1 MFARHQPEAL
11 VVGAGPVGLTAALA
25 LARRSVDVEI
35 VDEEIRTAAHSYA
48 LALHP
53 GTLALLHELG
63 VPPAGFDRSLRVDTV
78 AFYEGEERKA
88 ELRLAD
94 LDCEFPYLLV
104 VRQSELEDM
113 LERAL
118 RNEKVKVKWHHRLGA
133 LRTEEDRLV
142 AEVETLD
149 RVSSGYAIAGTEM
162 EVTKTHR
169 LEPRFVIGADGH
181 RSAVRQALGIGF
193 EEVAAPELFAV
204 FEMDCEPPLEA
215 HEVCVAFDGRS
226 TNVLWPLPDGRCRW
240 SFQVWDE
247 PGSGHDLHHKSRLA
261 VQVGQDFFP
270 HVTPDL
276 LSKLID
282 QRAPWF
288 GSWPGEIHWSV
299 LARFERRLASAA
311 GSGRAWLAG
320 DAIHLTGP
328 VGIQSMNVGMRE
340 GADLAD
346 RVTRALA
353 GEADAPARLEAY
365 GRERIVEWRRLLG
378 LDPPLVGRNGTDAW
392 VVKNR
397 SRLLPCLPAS
407 GAELEELAGQI
418 GLGFEAKAAVPG
430 G

>member
-1 MFARHQPEAL
+1 MLARHQPQAL

-35 VDEEIRTAAHSYA
+35 IDEEIRTAAHSYA

-63 VPPAGFDRSLRVDTV
+63 ISPEGLDRSLRVDTV
-78 AFYEGEERKA
+78 AFYDGHERKA
-88 ELRLAD
+88 ELRLSD

-104 VRQSELEDM
+104 VRQSQLEDV

-118 RNEKVKVKWHHRLGA
+118 KHEKSKVRWHHRLGG
-133 LRTEEDRLV
+133 LRVEGDRLH
-142 AEVETLD
+142 ADIETLD

-162 EVTKTHR
+162 EVTKRHR

-181 RSAVRQALGIGF
+181 RSTVRQALGLSF

-204 FEMDCEPPLEA
+204 FELDCEPPLETN
-215 HEVCVAFDGRS
+215 EVCVTIDGRT

-240 SFQVWDE
+240 SFQVWDQASA
-247 PGSGHDLHHKSRLA
+247 PQDLHHKSRLA

-270 HVTPDL
+270 HVTPEL

-282 QRAPWF
+282 ERAPWF

-328 VGIQSMNVGMRE
+328 VGVQSMNVGMRE
-340 GADLAD
+340 GVDLAD
-346 RVTRALA
+346 RVARALGGGSVA
-353 GEADAPARLEAY
+353 GLLEAY

-378 LDPPLVGRNGTDAW
+378 LDALLVGRQGTDAW
-392 VVKNR
+392 MAKHR
-397 SRLLPCLPAS
+397 ARLLSCLPAS
-407 GAELEELAGQI
+407 GAELEQLAGQL
-418 GLGFEAKAAVPG
+418 GLGFEVGAAVG
-430 G
+430 GV